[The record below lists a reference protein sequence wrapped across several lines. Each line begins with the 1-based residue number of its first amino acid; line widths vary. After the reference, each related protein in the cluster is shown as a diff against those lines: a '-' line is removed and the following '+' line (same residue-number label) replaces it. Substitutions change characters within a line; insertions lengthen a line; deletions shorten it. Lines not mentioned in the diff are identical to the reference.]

1 MSSQRYGLD
10 LRAVRKNGLH
20 QNFICEGGGTGRRAR
35 LRCVWFILGG
45 SNPLP
50 RTRKYPRNVDE
61 KSIFRGFFCCL
72 CVSDTACFCRVLCSQ
87 DRSQKKVGHSRIFP
101 GFPRDK
107 KVVKIMN
114 QAAVSV
120 KQRQRPDSSRGLF
133 VHIMVRTVER
143 PCCST
148 PLFRRIKND
157 LKPEL
162 EVIFYAGEGGRTLT
176 LLELVPKTSASAIPP
191 LPHGNFIYSSKIRR
205 KSQLPKD
212 NSLVASA

>member
-1 MSSQRYGLD
+1 
-10 LRAVRKNGLH
+10 
-20 QNFICEGGGTGRRAR
+20 
-35 LRCVWFILGG
+35 
-45 SNPLP
+45 
-50 RTRKYPRNVDE
+50 
-61 KSIFRGFFCCL
+61 
-72 CVSDTACFCRVLCSQ
+72 
-87 DRSQKKVGHSRIFP
+87 
-101 GFPRDK
+101 
-107 KVVKIMN
+107 MN

-133 VHIMVRTVER
+133 VHIMVQTVGR

-148 PLFRRIKND
+148 PLLRKIKND
-157 LKPEL
+157 PKPEL

-176 LLELVPKTSASAIPP
+176 PLELVPKTSASAIPP